1 MAIYNAIMAFTGWMW
16 TLPML
21 IVLIGGGLVITVA
34 CDFVQIKHFGHMLKT
49 TFGDAAHHKDESGIS
64 SWSAMVLHWPTRSEQ
79 ETSLVRTA
87 QLHWVD
93 RELSLG
99 CG

>member
-34 CDFVQIKHFGHMLKT
+34 CDFVQIKHFGHMLHIIRMNQV
-49 TFGDAAHHKDESGIS
+49 FPAGRL
-64 SWSAMVLHWPTRSEQ
+64 WWLHWPTRSEQ
-79 ETSLVRTA
+79 ETSLVSAA

-93 RELSLG
+93 RELSFG